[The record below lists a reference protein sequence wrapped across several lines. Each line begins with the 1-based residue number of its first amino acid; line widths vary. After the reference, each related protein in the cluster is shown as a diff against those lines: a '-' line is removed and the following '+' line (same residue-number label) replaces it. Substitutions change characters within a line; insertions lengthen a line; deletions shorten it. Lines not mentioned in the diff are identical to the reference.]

1 MFGILVLGMTL
12 VGVLI
17 VWWKE
22 RTVYNNQLSGL
33 KLRIFVNGIRGKST
47 VTRLIAGVLREA
59 GIQTIGKTTGSAA
72 MVILPDGKEVIID
85 RKSSATIMELFNT
98 AKQYVGENIE
108 AIVFETMA
116 LFPANQIAS
125 QELLVKGNINVIT
138 NVREDHQDVMG
149 ESLEEIADT
158 MSLTIPHNG
167 ILITSED
174 RPHLRERLKKNAE
187 ARGSKL
193 VYADPVLV
201 SDKDLAGFSYLS
213 FRENIAIGLA
223 IAEILGIPRTTAMRG
238 MWNSRPDVGVV
249 SIQTTTWKGKEIV
262 WIPLFAVND
271 RESTIMG
278 VDALKPYYKPDATR
292 IAILNNRYDRADRA
306 MRFANIASKDLVDID
321 YWITFGAYESQVTER
336 MLELGTKQ
344 ERIFNMGFSLNP
356 SLEQIFDQIADLIR
370 GEQGVLIGLVNIHTP
385 QAELLMEYFHHR
397 PDAPIHVHNEEA
409 WNFYRPQIEK
419 IKETMAGHLA
429 KRDKT
434 NV

>member
-1 MFGILVLGMTL
+1 MFGILVLGLTL
-12 VGVLI
+12 IAVLI
-17 VWWKE
+17 VWWREK
-22 RTVYNNQLSGL
+22 TDYNKKLAGL
-33 KLRIFVNGIRGKST
+33 KLRVYVNGIRGKST

-72 MVILPDGKEVIID
+72 MVILPDGKEVTID

-98 AKQYVGENIE
+98 AKHYVGEGIE

-116 LFPANQIAS
+116 LFPTNQIAS

-167 ILITSED
+167 ILITAEN

-193 VYADPVLV
+193 VYADPATI

-223 IAEILGIPRTTAMRG
+223 IAEILGIPRAAAMQG
-238 MWNSRPDVGVV
+238 MWNARPDVGVV
-249 SIQTTTWKGKEIV
+249 SIQTTKWKGKEIV

-271 RESTIMG
+271 RESAIIS
-278 VDALKPYYKPDATR
+278 VDSLKPYYRPDATR
-292 IAILNNRYDRADRA
+292 IGILNNRYDRADRA
-306 MRFANIASKDLVDID
+306 LRFASIAAKDLTDMD
-321 YWITFGAYESQVTER
+321 YWVTFGAYETQVTER
-336 MLELGTKQ
+336 MMEFGTQK
-344 ERIFNMGFSLNP
+344 ERIINMGFSVNP
-356 SLEQIFDQIADLIR
+356 TLEQIFDRVAGLIN

-385 QAELLMEYFHHR
+385 QAELLMEYFHRR
-397 PDAPIHVHNEEA
+397 PDAPIHVRGDQA
-409 WNFYRPQIEK
+409 WNFYRPEIEK
-419 IKETMAGHLA
+419 IKEKMIGHLA
-429 KRDKT
+429 KRE
-434 NV
+434 